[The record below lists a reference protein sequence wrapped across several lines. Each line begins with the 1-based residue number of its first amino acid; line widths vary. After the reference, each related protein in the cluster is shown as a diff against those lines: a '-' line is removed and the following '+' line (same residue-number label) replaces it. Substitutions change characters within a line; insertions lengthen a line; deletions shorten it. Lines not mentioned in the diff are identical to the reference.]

1 MPTARIV
8 LFNGKI
14 LKDGTSP
21 ILLQIT
27 HNRRTFRMS
36 IDYRVEKKFWDSNR
50 SQFKRTLK
58 NYQKKNAILRNL
70 LSKSE
75 DVFDEIRKQDKAFS
89 PELFKELFL
98 GNKKQIDVATFIK
111 EIIDNLKDRGK
122 INTANAYQILLNRL
136 LAFYG
141 KRTTLLF
148 SDVDLRLLNKLETFL
163 MKNGCSGGGVSHYM
177 RTLRAAY
184 NKAIDEGFA
193 EEKYYP
199 FSTSRKRKGYVISK
213 LKSTASPRA
222 LSLSDMEKYKSF
234 SVDDHLMLK
243 DSYLLF
249 LFSYYSRGMNFV
261 DMAYLK
267 KSDIVNDRL
276 RYFRQKT
283 GGKFN
288 IPISENLRKIL
299 DEFSDVDTEYVFPIL
314 SELHKLPAQKKNRIK
329 KCLKKMNGDLKEI
342 GVLLKLEI
350 KLTSY
355 VARHTYATT
364 LKRKKANIGFI
375 SQAMGHADIQT
386 TQAYLE
392 NFENDEIDKLDELD
406 ELL

>member
-1 MPTARIV
+1 MPTARVI
-8 LFNGKI
+8 LFKGKL
-14 LKDGTSP
+14 LKDGKSP

-27 HNRRTFRMS
+27 NNRKTFRLS
-36 IDYRVEKKFWDSNR
+36 TNYRVEKKYWDDKTGR
-50 SQFKRTLK
+50 FKRSLT
-58 NYQKKNAILRNL
+58 NYQKKNTILRNL
-70 LSKSE
+70 VSKAE

-89 PELFKELFL
+89 PKLFKDLFA
-98 GNKKQIDVATFIK
+98 GRKKQMTVYDYMQ
-111 EIIDNLKDRGK
+111 ELIDNFKDRGK
-122 INTANAYQILLNRL
+122 VNTAHTYVVLRNQLFK
-136 LAFYG
+136 FYG
-141 KRTTLLF
+141 KRKVLLF
-148 SDVDLRLLNKLETFL
+148 SDIDLRLLNKFETYL
-163 MKNGCSGGGVSHYM
+163 LKRGCSGGGISNYM
-177 RTLRAAY
+177 RTLRSTY
-184 NKAIDEGFA
+184 NKAIDDEYA

-199 FSTSRKRKGYVISK
+199 FSTNRKRKGYVISK

-222 LSLSDMEKYKSF
+222 LSLSDMEKYKAF
-234 SVDDHLMLK
+234 DYDGFLMLK

-267 KSDIVNDRL
+267 KTDIVNGRL

-288 IPISENLRKIL
+288 IPISENLQKIL

-314 SELHKLPAQKKNRIK
+314 DELHKSSTQQKYRIK
-329 KCLKKMNGDLKEI
+329 KCLKKMNSDLKEI
-342 GVLLKLEI
+342 GAILHLEI

-386 TQAYLE
+386 TKAYLE
-392 NFENDEIDKLDELD
+392 NFENEEIDKLDEL
-406 ELL
+406 L